1 MASEILRVD
10 YPVLQDEPIPTDGG
24 FPFEPFFDPQ
34 PASNQ
39 SLVEAEHPQPNMDD
53 YEYPKPGN
61 IHQDINESTQNS
73 WRYLGVSAFDT
84 VQGTTAIDPLDLAF
98 FFLI

>member
-10 YPVLQDEPIPTDGG
+10 YPVLQDKPIPTDGG

-39 SLVEAEHPQPNMDD
+39 SLAEAEHPQPNMDD
-53 YEYPKPGN
+53 YGYPNPEN
-61 IHQDINESTQNS
+61 IHQDVINESTQNS
-73 WRYLGVSAFDT
+73 WRYLGVSAFDN
-84 VQGTTAIDPLDLAF
+84 VQGTTAIDPLHLAF
-98 FFLI
+98 FF